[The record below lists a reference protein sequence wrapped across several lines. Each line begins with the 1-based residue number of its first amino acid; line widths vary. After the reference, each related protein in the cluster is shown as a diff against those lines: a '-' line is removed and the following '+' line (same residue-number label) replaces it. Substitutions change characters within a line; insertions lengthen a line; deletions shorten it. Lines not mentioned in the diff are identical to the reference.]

1 MSRRVDAWD
10 ALEIAGAVA
19 VTIGSGVVWLLPP
32 VGVPLIVG
40 GGFALWFGG
49 WRRP

>member
-10 ALEIAGAVA
+10 ALEIAGALAITVGA
-19 VTIGSGVVWLLPP
+19 GLIFLPA
-32 VGVPLIVG
+32 GLIVG
-40 GGFALWFGG
+40 GALSLWFGG